1 MHFKSFLIDLCLGC
15 VLFIEEGIEM
25 STVTSELLKVLHI
38 FIPIDTYLLYF
49 IVNQET
55 D

>member
-1 MHFKSFLIDLCLGC
+1 MR
-15 VLFIEEGIEM
+15 FIEEGIEM